1 MSQQKKEKKK
11 INYSPDKKYK
21 EGSSKKSPNK
31 KSPSN
36 QTRTSIGDF
45 LNLNLANIPQVKED
59 QKRKNLNA
67 SAKRK
72 KKEGEQNVKE
82 KKNTEDLSK
91 EKKKDI
97 AEITKELY
105 DNPERKKKLDQ
116 FETVEDKNE
125 VISPITNQV
134 AAFEKFAKV
143 VFAMGIDGL
152 MKEYN
157 EGLKPYVSSPYDRD
171 VFDRHKSKNRYK
183 DVVCNGYTRVILN
196 DGRGSDYIHA
206 NYIRGDRLV
215 CSFICTQG
223 PLPSTVFDFWRMIWM
238 EKVCH
243 IIMLCGVSE
252 EGKRKCEQYWPDS
265 KGTQVIC
272 QDFVIT
278 TIKIS
283 NTDMHVTR
291 TTLEIKQGSEKHYL
305 KHHRWKTWPDKTVP
319 KSLLAVFRILH
330 QVRQSKTPV
339 VVHCSAG
346 IGRTG
351 SFVAIEMAL
360 QRLLAGDELNLL
372 ETCRRLR
379 DQRMHSVQV
388 EIQYIYVAE
397 ALCEYGRAMKY
408 ITDPNLLK
416 EFERFK
422 EAFNAY
428 VASLGVEEAP
438 APLCP
443 LPTPAAATGFTQY
456 ITRD

>member
-59 QKRKNLNA
+59 QKRKNLN
-67 SAKRK
+67 
-72 KKEGEQNVKE
+72 
-82 KKNTEDLSK
+82 
-91 EKKKDI
+91 
-97 AEITKELY
+97 
-105 DNPERKKKLDQ
+105 
-116 FETVEDKNE
+116 
-125 VISPITNQV
+125 
-134 AAFEKFAKV
+134 
-143 VFAMGIDGL
+143 
-152 MKEYN
+152 
-157 EGLKPYVSSPYDRD
+157 
-171 VFDRHKSKNRYK
+171 
-183 DVVCNGYTRVILN
+183 VVCNGYTRVILN

-305 KHHRWKTWPDKTVP
+305 KHHRWKTW
-319 KSLLAVFRILH
+319 
-330 QVRQSKTPV
+330 
-339 VVHCSAG
+339 
-346 IGRTG
+346 
-351 SFVAIEMAL
+351 
-360 QRLLAGDELNLL
+360 
-372 ETCRRLR
+372 
-379 DQRMHSVQV
+379 
-388 EIQYIYVAE
+388 
-397 ALCEYGRAMKY
+397 
-408 ITDPNLLK
+408 
-416 EFERFK
+416 
-422 EAFNAY
+422 
-428 VASLGVEEAP
+428 
-438 APLCP
+438 
-443 LPTPAAATGFTQY
+443 
-456 ITRD
+456 